1 MLSVAAVEPFPI
13 LRASAQW
20 CTVFG
25 VQEADVKGCGF
36 KAFDTDFRPLVQGK
50 LAEFGGREDLSP
62 QVTAAMVTAIQQR
75 RAVHLAAVLELDDV
89 RAAECQCP
97 PSRSVVLMIEP
108 MFEEPA
114 AEASPSEL
122 RVTLKEQCISS
133 MKEAMGDLASGK
145 ATVLSQVSAPYRI
158 SNVSSRWKEFFGL
171 EEAESVGRSIKIIEG
186 PLTQQTTLLAL
197 YDAVAAGAALECELT
212 TYHMDG
218 RAHVNHLRVVP
229 VFGGEALMTEANSGS
244 ARKPN
249 AQALAAAAS
258 GITHCL
264 WYMDAHEVVMER
276 DAMSD
281 AFYGSKSKILT
292 SANPPHVILDINQK
306 WVDACL
312 LERPKVV
319 GKTLAVVQGPATEK
333 SATREASRRLAQ
345 RKAGYVEV
353 INYRGD
359 GAPFIN
365 RLKLHPVL
373 SERTGEITGGLGL
386 VEQSM
391 SPGLTRVV
399 SEGAKAA
406 VVVSAS
412 YPHTILH
419 LNNAWLDEMMPD
431 YMHTGEKST
440 AAFVGKALGSIA
452 LVSKEEVGN
461 DKETDDL
468 MRISKGRNMRILV
481 AHRDPLSGC
490 GAWCKAAVAPVID
503 VVDATRV
510 THLVLSLDLSL
521 AEQKAPA
528 AATAFA
534 GLLRRTCE
542 ESAVYDASMTRSR
555 EDWRAV
561 EDPVAEKDPRCLR
574 NGLLQRTCESKG
586 EYVEDDEEQYM
597 DSEEEQELIGNQ
609 LPQEEVARALKAY
622 LDKHQ
627 ARRGEYDDDD
637 DHAVEAG
644 NPKLG
649 FSEEPSEKYA
659 ALKKRTLLLSDDEL
673 FQAIADSKNVHSHTR
688 DFGLYHQVDELDA
701 SSTDADADDE
711 DTDDLRQESEDEN
724 RADGLGEICHG
735 DDRRKKPRGT
745 RGRSPTDEAEYSAV
759 DGGSDLDLRHRDACG
774 NMWSNSE
781 VFTSVRVHVADG
793 EAIAPIYDEY
803 LRHLRAKG
811 FVESWSW
818 PMLSTLCIQVPFGR
832 LEKATNKSSWCAQHA
847 ADLSSGHAWWNRLR
861 YLVAVVQYNMRS
873 KIQQANDSD
882 EDKNNIFGDSETC
895 KDRLETIM
903 MPRGSVSCEDREIGL
918 ACLRDINVIETWA
931 WDNEEAVEVVVRVEA
946 LRAACAQST
955 FCNTWAPPT
964 TDPKL
969 ETWGVAWLRMVWLTA
984 QQKAFRQAVH
994 DEDVELDIET
1004 CLCSLHL
1011 HGLLPYD

>member
-1 MLSVAAVEPFPI
+1 
-13 LRASAQW
+13 
-20 CTVFG
+20 
-25 VQEADVKGCGF
+25 
-36 KAFDTDFRPLVQGK
+36 
-50 LAEFGGREDLSP
+50 
-62 QVTAAMVTAIQQR
+62 
-75 RAVHLAAVLELDDV
+75 
-89 RAAECQCP
+89 
-97 PSRSVVLMIEP
+97 
-108 MFEEPA
+108 
-114 AEASPSEL
+114 
-122 RVTLKEQCISS
+122 
-133 MKEAMGDLASGK
+133 
-145 ATVLSQVSAPYRI
+145 
-158 SNVSSRWKEFFGL
+158 
-171 EEAESVGRSIKIIEG
+171 
-186 PLTQQTTLLAL
+186 
-197 YDAVAAGAALECELT
+197 VAAGAALECELT

-229 VFGGEALMTEANSGS
+229 IFGGEVALVTDANSGS

-292 SANPPHVILDINQK
+292 SANPPHNILDINQK
-306 WVDACL
+306 WIDACL
-312 LERPKVV
+312 LERQEVV

-333 SATREASRRLAQ
+333 SATREASMRLGQ

-373 SERTGEITGGLGL
+373 SERTGEMTGCLGL
-386 VEQSM
+386 VDQSM
-391 SPGLTRVV
+391 SPGLTLVV

-440 AAFVGKALGSIA
+440 AAFAGRALGSIA
-452 LVSKEEVGN
+452 LVSNEEVGSE
-461 DKETDDL
+461 KETDDL
-468 MRISKGRNMRILV
+468 MRICKGRKMRILV

-490 GAWCKAAVAPVID
+490 GAWCKAAVAPVLD
-503 VVDATRV
+503 VADETRV
-510 THLVLSLDLSL
+510 THLVLSLDLSI

-528 AATAFA
+528 AAAATTAFA
-534 GLLRRTCE
+534 GLGLLRRTCE
-542 ESAVYDASMTRSR
+542 EPAVSEASMTRRR

-561 EDPVAEKDPRCLR
+561 EDPVTEKDPRYLR
-574 NGLLQRTCESKG
+574 NGLLQRTCESKVA
-586 EYVEDDEEQYM
+586 YVEEDEEQYM

-649 FSEEPSEKYA
+649 FSEETSEKYA

-673 FQAIADSKNVHSHTR
+673 FQAIADSKNVRSHTR
-688 DFGLYHQVDELDA
+688 DSKLYQQVDELDA

-711 DTDDLRQESEDEN
+711 ETDDLRQESEDEN
-724 RADGLGEICHG
+724 RADGQGKICHG

-745 RGRSPTDEAEYSAV
+745 HGRSPADEAELEYSAV
-759 DGGSDLDLRHRDACG
+759 DGGSDLRHRDACG

-818 PMLSTLCIQVPFGR
+818 PMPSTLCIQVPFGR

-873 KIQQANDSD
+873 KMQPASDSD
-882 EDKNNIFGDSETC
+882 ADKNNNFGDSETC
-895 KDRLETIM
+895 KDR
-903 MPRGSVSCEDREIGL
+903 
-918 ACLRDINVIETWA
+918 
-931 WDNEEAVEVVVRVEA
+931 
-946 LRAACAQST
+946 CA
-955 FCNTWAPPT
+955 
-964 TDPKL
+964 K
-969 ETWGVAWLRMVWLTA
+969 
-984 QQKAFRQAVH
+984 
-994 DEDVELDIET
+994 I
-1004 CLCSLHL
+1004 SLP
-1011 HGLLPYD
+1011 LPLSPSPSPSFSPSFSRLS